1 MGALHTLDYVVLAAY
16 LVVVIVVCAR
26 VSRRSPDSDELFL
39 AGRTLGAGVVGLSL
53 FASNISSTTLI
64 GLPGAAWSS
73 GIAVA
78 NYEWMAALVL
88 LFSALFVVP
97 VLLGNRLTTIPELL
111 ERRFD
116 PRLRRYLSA
125 VSVFLSIVLD
135 TAGSLYAGAVVLKVF
150 FPALPLVQTIIGI
163 ALFAGVYTAAGG
175 LRAVVYTDVLQ
186 SVVLLAG
193 STVLAML
200 VFAQF
205 DYSWAKV
212 VAAVPADH
220 MSLIRPLDDPD
231 LPWLGTLVGL
241 PILGFYYWTMNQYVS
256 QRLLGARSI
265 DAAGKGAILAAV
277 LKLLPLFLMVLPG
290 AMAIALLP
298 DLQRGDEVFAR
309 LLAEY
314 APVGLTGLV
323 LAGLLAAIMSSV
335 DSALNSASTLITLDF
350 IEPHFSRPR
359 RPGLDTRALARI
371 GRITTLVLM
380 ALAAVWAP
388 MIDRFPGLFAY
399 LQQTFAYVTPPL
411 VAVFVLGL
419 WWKRLAAGPAL
430 RALVTGHAVS
440 AAWFV
445 ATQLGWLEVHFTIVA
460 GVLLAVTLLA
470 AVFWQALGAQRP
482 TQAQLAPVDATI
494 APRVPSRIRW
504 GAAAVTL
511 LTAMLVLAFR

>member
-1 MGALHTLDYVVLAAY
+1 MGTLHTFDYAVLAAY
-16 LVVVIVVCAR
+16 ALVVIVVCAR
-26 VSRRSPDSDELFL
+26 VARRSPDSDELFL

-64 GLPGAAWSS
+64 GLPGAAWTS

-116 PRLRRYLSA
+116 ARLRKYLSG

-135 TAGSLYAGAVVLKVF
+135 TAGSLFAGAVVLKVF
-150 FPALPLVQTIIGI
+150 FPMLPLVETIAAI
-163 ALFAGVYTAAGG
+163 ALFAGLYTAAGG

-186 SVVLLAG
+186 SIVLLLG
-193 STVLAML
+193 SAVLAVM
-200 VFAQF
+200 VFGEF
-205 DYSWAKV
+205 DYSWSKV

-231 LPWLGTLVGL
+231 LPWLGTLIGL

-256 QRLLGARSI
+256 QRLLGARNVE
-265 DAAGKGAILAAV
+265 AAGKGAIIAAA

-298 DLQRGDEVFAR
+298 DLERGDEVFAR

-314 APVGLTGLV
+314 APVGVVGLV

-350 IEPHFSRPR
+350 IKPR
-359 RPGLDTRALARI
+359 RPNLDTRALARI
-371 GRITTLVLM
+371 GRITTLLLM
-380 ALAAVWAP
+380 ALAAAWAP

-411 VAVFVLGL
+411 VAVFLLGL
-419 WWKRLAAGPAL
+419 WWKKLAAGPAL

-440 AAWFV
+440 VAWFV
-445 ATQLGWLEVHFTIVA
+445 ASQLGWIGLHFTIVA
-460 GVLLAVTLLA
+460 GVLLAVTLMA
-470 AVFWQALGAQRP
+470 ALLWQVASTARP
-482 TQAQLAPVDATI
+482 SREQLLVVDMSK
-494 APRVPSRIRW
+494 APRVPAPIRW
-504 GAAAVTL
+504 GAAVVAL
-511 LTAMLVLAFR
+511 LTAVVILAFW